1 MKNIGLIVLLLVIT
15 MVLTP
20 IAALSST
27 EPSAEEKIT
36 VAEDV
41 TKKPNKTNSE
51 TTQKESDNAG
61 KSIKVL
67 RTVSG
72 TVETLSELEY
82 VVGAVAAEMPAS
94 YHEQALMA
102 QAVACYTYAQRMK
115 LQQSESPDSTL
126 KGAAIS
132 DESTSH
138 QGYLSAAER
147 KTKWGDKYDEYEK
160 KIENA
165 ASQVLGQV
173 MTYEK
178 VPIIAA
184 FHAICPGRTEE
195 ATVFWGQ
202 SIPYLVSVK
211 SDGDKLSPDYTDT
224 LALTCEQFKQALTK
238 IEGVTLGDDLTK
250 WVSEIKTS
258 PVGTVTSIKI
268 GSKVLTGKQ
277 VRTALELKSNVF
289 TISLT
294 NKSFTIKTTGYG
306 HAVGMSQYGADFMA
320 RQGSKYDEILKHYYS
335 GITLMKS

>member
-1 MKNIGLIVLLLVIT
+1 MKSIGLITLLLVIT

-20 IAALSST
+20 IAAVSHTGPGQGEATTISQKET
-27 EPSAEEKIT
+27 E
-36 VAEDV
+36 
-41 TKKPNKTNSE
+41 KKSESE
-51 TTQKESDNAG
+51 TKTTQADSG
-61 KSIKVL
+61 KTGNSIKVL

-72 TVETLSELEY
+72 TVETLTELEY

-115 LQQSESPDSTL
+115 LEQSENPDSAL

-147 KTKWGDKYDEYEK
+147 KTKWGNKYDEYEN
-160 KIENA
+160 KIEKA
-165 ASQVLGQV
+165 VSQVLGQV
-173 MTYEK
+173 MTYEN

-184 FHAICPGRTEE
+184 FHAICPGQTED
-195 ATVFWGQ
+195 AKIIWGE

-224 LALTCEQFKQALTK
+224 LVLTSDQFKQAVTK
-238 IEGVTLGDDLTK
+238 IEGVTLGDDLSK

-289 TISLT
+289 TISLKEKT
-294 NKSFTIKTTGYG
+294 FTIKTIGYG

-320 RQGSKYDEILKHYYS
+320 RQGSKYDEILKHYYT
-335 GITLMKS
+335 GITLMIS